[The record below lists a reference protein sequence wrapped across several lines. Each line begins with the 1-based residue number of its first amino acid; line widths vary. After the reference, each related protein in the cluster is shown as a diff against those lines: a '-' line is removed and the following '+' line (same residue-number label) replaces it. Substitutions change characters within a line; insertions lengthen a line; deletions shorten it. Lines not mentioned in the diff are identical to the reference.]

1 LKGKK
6 GKYMKSKFLHAA
18 IAAVMLSVTCLVN
31 IASAGIITSDDFNY
45 NANDA
50 YFTGADLQ
58 WLRWDSHQNMT
69 LDDAIAANASYR
81 VATRSEV
88 DTLMSAFFDPW
99 YEGAADEDRS
109 DVMTVEV
116 GMFRDL
122 VGSLDNITHGFIQ
135 DPIQRFGVTRFHK
148 VIKNR
153 TQRQA
158 VPVSAILVRAT
169 SVPEPSTLA
178 IFALGIM
185 GLASRRFKKQA

>member
-1 LKGKK
+1 
-6 GKYMKSKFLHAA
+6 MKSKFLHAA
-18 IAAVMLSVTCLVN
+18 IAAVILSVTCLVN

-45 NANDA
+45 NANDT

-81 VATRSEV
+81 VATRTEV

-99 YEGAADEDRS
+99 YAGAADEDTS
-109 DVMTVEV
+109 GVMVDEV

-122 VGSLDNITHGFIQ
+122 VGSLNVITHGFIQ
-135 DPIQRFGVTRFHK
+135 DPIQRFGVTRFDK
-148 VIKNR
+148 VVKNR
-153 TQRQA
+153 TQLSA
-158 VPVSAILVRAT
+158 DPASAILVRAT